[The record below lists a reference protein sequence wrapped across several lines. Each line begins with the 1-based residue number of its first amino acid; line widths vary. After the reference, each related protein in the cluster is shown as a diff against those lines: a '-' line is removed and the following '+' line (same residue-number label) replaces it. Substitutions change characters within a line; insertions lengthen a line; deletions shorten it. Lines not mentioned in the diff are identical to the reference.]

1 MVYPLKVR
9 FPTFGYKPIFL
20 STLLRFEYPEVSGTL
35 LLTVPSLPA
44 PTQTTVNVQ
53 VVAYLVVTRGFSSPR
68 YDAGI
73 CRL

>member
-9 FPTFGYKPIFL
+9 FPTFGYKTIFL
-20 STLLRFEYPEVSGTL
+20 SPLLRFEYPEVSGTL

-68 YDAGI
+68 DDAGI

>member
-53 VVAYLVVTRGFSSPR
+53 VVAYMGYRTKCDFLMLAKNYVNN
-68 YDAGI
+68 
-73 CRL
+73 